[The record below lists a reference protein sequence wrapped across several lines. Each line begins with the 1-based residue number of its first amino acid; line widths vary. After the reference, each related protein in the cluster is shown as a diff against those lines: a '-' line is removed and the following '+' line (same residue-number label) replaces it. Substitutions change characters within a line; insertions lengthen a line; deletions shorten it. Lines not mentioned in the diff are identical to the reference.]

1 MSEKVG
7 KISEDTKDWQIH
19 KVKSP
24 AGSNPARLFVSLQNY
39 STRITPGLLQPPVPD
54 DRPYP

>member
-7 KISEDTKDWQIH
+7 KISEDTKDRQIH
-19 KVKSP
+19 KLKSP
-24 AGSNPARLFVSLQNY
+24 AGFDPAGLSVSLQNY
-39 STRITPGLLQPPVPD
+39 FTRITPDLLQPPVPD